1 MQADPVEGWRV
12 RRPGQGRDEVA
23 GLGLVCVG
31 LAVGPDEAGRLRE
44 EKGWG
49 TGAQSM
55 LALVRK

>member
-1 MQADPVEGWRV
+1 M
-12 RRPGQGRDEVA
+12 A

-31 LAVGPDEAGRLRE
+31 LAVGPDESGRLRE